1 MTEEK
6 AQEFLEFM
14 INLGDP
20 ERRLEDLPPDPFGG
34 EHVSFNPV
42 SADKIYIKYAAGN
55 ITRDEAVKKLME
67 L

>member
-6 AQEFLEFM
+6 AEEFLKFM
-14 INLGDP
+14 INLSDP
-20 ERRLEDLPPDPFGG
+20 ERRLEGLPPDPFSG
-34 EHVSFNPV
+34 EHVNFNPV

-55 ITRDEAVKKLME
+55 LTRDEAVKKLME

>member
-6 AQEFLEFM
+6 AEEFLEFM

-20 ERRLEDLPPDPFGG
+20 ERRLEDLPPDPFDG

-55 ITRDEAVKKLME
+55 LTRDEAIKKLTE

>member
-6 AQEFLEFM
+6 AQEFLDFM

-20 ERRLEDLPPDPFGG
+20 DRRLEDLPPDPFDG
-34 EHVSFNPV
+34 EHVNFNPV

-55 ITRDEAVKKLME
+55 ITRDEAIKKLTE